1 MLGAK
6 RHRRGKAFEG
16 PNVLRLPPK
25 LNSITLV
32 QNLTPQNQKD
42 TKRAPNLKPG
52 RVDAESE
59 AAQAFLPSQTQLA
72 VAPRCC

>member
-1 MLGAK
+1 MWVLGAG

-32 QNLTPQNQKD
+32 QKPNPPKPKGYQKGPQ
-42 TKRAPNLKPG
+42 P
-52 RVDAESE
+52 
-59 AAQAFLPSQTQLA
+59 
-72 VAPRCC
+72 